1 MSEKYQ
7 AKTARLSFKGD
18 PNALKKK
25 KKKRKSKSEEHG
37 EEEKQDGWVNLQSAS
52 ELGGPLYLIFSS
64 EPPTCLSLDD
74 KGNLVMIPVDSP
86 EEDDNDEDDRG
97 HRQVS
102 IQTAAPTTIY
112 QVFVVARIPG
122 ATDRFSLKTHAGRYL
137 SSDKF
142 GVVTAQ
148 AEAIGM
154 QEEWMIVVRD
164 DHGLALQN
172 HYGKFLSIDEVA
184 TTSKST
190 SSSSSSSSPS
200 KFQIRADAETIGF
213 CESFTAKI
221 QARFR
226 QKASASKGKAKEG
239 AHSKEDSSLEY
250 EQTRK
255 YQTWSHGR
263 VVVSERNV
271 HELKRARVEG
281 RLNEALLD
289 RREKVKSDRYCK

>member
-1 MSEKYQ
+1 M
-7 AKTARLSFKGD
+7 T
-18 PNALKKK
+18 
-25 KKKRKSKSEEHG
+25 
-37 EEEKQDGWVNLQSAS
+37 
-52 ELGGPLYLIFSS
+52 
-64 EPPTCLSLDD
+64 
-74 KGNLVMIPVDSP
+74 PVDSP
-86 EEDDNDEDDRG
+86 EEGDDNDYDDRG
-97 HRQVS
+97 RRQV
-102 IQTAAPTTIY
+102 TVEAAAPTTIY
-112 QVFVVARIPG
+112 QVLVVARIPG
-122 ATDRFSLKTHAGRYL
+122 STDRFSLKTHAGRYL

-154 QEEWMIVVRD
+154 QEEWTMIVRD

-172 HYGKFLSIDEVA
+172 HYGKFLSVDEVA
-184 TTSKST
+184 STST
-190 SSSSSSSSPS
+190 SSSSSSKGKSSSSSS

-226 QKASASKGKAKEG
+226 QKASTSKRKKDGEDEEDEEDDLDKE
-239 AHSKEDSSLEY
+239 ASLEH

-263 VVVSERNV
+263 VVVSERNAR
-271 HELKRARVEG
+271 ELKRARLDG